1 MGTAAAPAAP
11 LDLLR
16 ILAALRPAPLN
27 LRVLA
32 DRMANGRAA
41 AELHALAIRHL
52 TAEHARDVTHAQTTI
67 ESAVAF
73 VNHFGTDRF
82 PLMTEHLPLDP
93 DFLGMDD
100 DDDNRFA
107 IAYLLNGIPY
117 RLHGF
122 DHYEE
127 MHELHR
133 HTYPAL
139 IVVCALLNLY
149 RSKPTDPDFIRSEVS
164 GLRLVWQE
172 HLMEQ
177 AGVAPETLE
186 GIPPFGY
193 WPEHFMA
200 AVAGTEHD
208 GANHLATVLAQTS
221 DNVFLSWYNSE
232 EVMEFSD
239 PWDDE
244 HIEAAVQ
251 LWAEAQ
257 PVLEGMTAYMQAQDH
272 RIPQMAAEL
281 RALLDAHKPHP
292 EETDE

>member
-1 MGTAAAPAAP
+1 MPPATAPAAAP
-11 LDLLR
+11 LDLMR
-16 ILAALRPAPLN
+16 ILATLTPAPLN
-27 LRVLA
+27 VRMLA
-32 DRMANGRAA
+32 DRLANGRYA

-52 TAEHARDVTHAQTTI
+52 TPEHARDVTHAQSTI
-67 ESAVAF
+67 ESAIAF
-73 VNHFGTDRF
+73 VNHFSTDRF
-82 PLMTEHLPLDP
+82 PLMTELPDP

-149 RSKPTDPDFIRSEVS
+149 RTKTTDPDFIRSEVT
-164 GLRLVWQE
+164 GLRFIWHE
-172 HLMEQ
+172 HLLEQ
-177 AGVAPETLE
+177 TGVAPETLE

-193 WPEHFMA
+193 SPEHFMA
-200 AVAGTEHD
+200 AMAGTAHE

-221 DNVFLSWYNSE
+221 ENVFLSWYNSE
-232 EVMEFSD
+232 EVMEFPD

-244 HIEAAVQ
+244 HIEGGMR
-251 LWAEAQ
+251 LWAEAE
-257 PVLEGMTAYMQAQDH
+257 PILDGMTAYMQSQDH

-292 EETDE
+292 KETDE